1 MSPFK
6 LLLLDVD
13 GVLTNGRKVYDREH
27 IPLYKEFMCKDF
39 TAIKR
44 FMAAGVN
51 IIMISGDQ
59 WNKTMAEKRNIEF
72 FCTRDKN
79 LSLDKSQYVPLFMKK
94 FNLEQ
99 KEIAFIGDDYF
110 DLSMFEALEWTFCPS
125 DSPEIIKEASKYV
138 LGSKGGDGVLRELY
152 DLAVKSNWIEDADIN
167 KILELDSKELSSADM
182 K

>member
-79 LSLDKSQYVPLFMKK
+79 LSLDNMKPCAKRSEANIFLILSHIDTTTLGVEIDLF
-94 FNLEQ
+94 
-99 KEIAFIGDDYF
+99 I
-110 DLSMFEALEWTFCPS
+110 
-125 DSPEIIKEASKYV
+125 
-138 LGSKGGDGVLRELY
+138 
-152 DLAVKSNWIEDADIN
+152 VKC
-167 KILELDSKELSSADM
+167 
-182 K
+182 